1 MIGERF
7 PEHEAPKSR
16 RELRRERR
24 LRKRRAGLGKLW
36 AGIPAGFLVRRAPSA
51 FEVNGKRVLE
61 EAPKSRRA
69 RREQQRLRKRRA
81 GISELLVTVLI
92 AFVVVFGFVRPLV
105 AEAFRIP
112 SVSMVPTLEVGDRI
126 LANKFIYRFSEPQ
139 RGDIVVFRDVEGGYE
154 TLIKRVVGVEGDEIQ
169 VQDGLLFVNG
179 EQQEEPYLNEK
190 RPPRDSYGPTTV
202 PEGHVFVMG
211 DNRGNSGDSR
221 LFGPVPLENLKGQAF
236 LRFWPVT
243 KIEPFFGVPQ
253 GP

>member
-1 MIGERF
+1 
-7 PEHEAPKSR
+7 
-16 RELRRERR
+16 
-24 LRKRRAGLGKLW
+24 
-36 AGIPAGFLVRRAPSA
+36 
-51 FEVNGKRVLE
+51 VNGKRVLE

-69 RREQQRLRKRRA
+69 RREQRRLRKRRA
-81 GISELLVTVLI
+81 GISELLVTILI

-112 SVSMVPTLEVGDRI
+112 SESMVPTLEVGDRI

-179 EQQEEPYLNEK
+179 EPQEEPYLNEE
-190 RPPRDSYGPTTV
+190 RLPRDSYGPTTV
-202 PEGHVFVMG
+202 PEEHVFVMG

-221 LFGPVPLENLKGQAF
+221 LFGPVPLENVKGQAF

-243 KIEPFFGVPQ
+243 EIELFFGVPQ
-253 GP
+253 RP